1 MPRRHSEFHKSDRI
15 GWLRAAVLGA
25 NDGII
30 SVTSLVVGI
39 AASGASTASVL
50 LAGLAGTVA
59 GAISMAAGEYVS
71 VQSQADTETADI
83 EKERNELITQP
94 EHELEELTSIY
105 VNRGLDIKL
114 AKQVAE
120 KLMITDALGAHARD
134 ELGIS
139 EALRAK
145 PFQASTASAISFTI
159 GALVPMATV
168 FLVPADL
175 VTKISSAV
183 AIFTLFILGGAA
195 AYLGGASVMKG
206 GVRVAFWGVI
216 AIGLTA
222 GVGKFFGTAFS

>member
-1 MPRRHSEFHKSDRI
+1 MSRSHSELHRSDRI

-39 AASGASTASVL
+39 AASGAGTSNVL

-59 GAISMAAGEYVS
+59 GAVSMAAGEYVS
-71 VQSQADTETADI
+71 VQSQADTEDADI
-83 EKERNELITQP
+83 EKERKELITQP
-94 EHELEELTSIY
+94 AHELEELTSIY
-105 VNRGLDIKL
+105 VTRGLDVEL

-145 PFQASTASAISFTI
+145 PLQASIASAISFTI
-159 GALVPMATV
+159 GALVPMASI
-168 FLVPADL
+168 LLMPADL
-175 VTKISSAV
+175 VTKASSVV
-183 AIFTLFILGGAA
+183 AIFTLFILGGSA
-195 AYLGGASVMKG
+195 AYLGGAPVMKG
-206 GVRVAFWGVI
+206 GVRVAFWGVVAI
-216 AIGLTA
+216 ALTA
-222 GVGKFFGTAFS
+222 GVGKLFGTVFS

>member
-1 MPRRHSEFHKSDRI
+1 VPRSHSELHRSDRI

-39 AASGASTASVL
+39 AASGASASSIL

-94 EHELEELTSIY
+94 EYELEELTSIY
-105 VNRGLDIKL
+105 VSRGLDIEL

-120 KLMITDALGAHARD
+120 KLMVADALGAHARD

-139 EALRAK
+139 ETLRAK
-145 PFQASTASAISFTI
+145 PFQASIASAISFTV
-159 GALVPMATV
+159 GALVPMVTV

-175 VTKISSAV
+175 ATKIASAV
-183 AIFTLFILGGAA
+183 AVLTLFILGGTA
-195 AYLGGASVMKG
+195 AYLGGASIMKG
-206 GVRVAFWGVI
+206 GIRVAFWGVV
-216 AIGLTA
+216 AISLTA
-222 GVGKFFGTAFS
+222 GVGKLFGITIN

>member
-1 MPRRHSEFHKSDRI
+1 MPRIHSEFHKSDRI

-39 AASGASTASVL
+39 AASGATAASVL

-59 GAISMAAGEYVS
+59 GAISMAAGEYIS
-71 VQSQADTETADI
+71 VQSQADTELADI
-83 EKERNELITQP
+83 EKERNELIAQP

-105 VNRGLDIKL
+105 VGRGLDVAL

-120 KLMITDALGAHARD
+120 KLTANDALGAHARD
-134 ELGIS
+134 ELGLS
-139 EALRAK
+139 DTLRAR
-145 PFQASTASAISFTI
+145 PLQASIASAASFAV

-168 FLVPADL
+168 FLAHAEW
-175 VTKISSAV
+175 VTKVSSVVAV
-183 AIFTLFILGGAA
+183 LTLFILGAAA
-195 AYLGGASVMKG
+195 AYLGGAAVMKG
-206 GVRVAFWGVI
+206 GMRVAFWGVV

-222 GVGKFFGTAFS
+222 LVGKLFGTVV

>member
-1 MPRRHSEFHKSDRI
+1 MPRSHSEFHKSDRI

-39 AASGASTASVL
+39 AASGASASSVL

-59 GAISMAAGEYVS
+59 GAVSMAAGEYVS
-71 VQSQADTETADI
+71 VQSQADTESADI

-105 VNRGLDIKL
+105 VSRGLDIKL

-120 KLMITDALGAHARD
+120 KLMLTDALGAHARD

-139 EALRAK
+139 ETLRAK
-145 PFQASTASAISFTI
+145 PFQASIASAISFTI

-175 VTKISSAV
+175 VTKVSSAV
-183 AIFTLFILGGAA
+183 AVFTLFTLGGAA

-206 GVRVAFWGVI
+206 GIRVAFWGVV

-222 GVGKFFGTAFS
+222 GVGKLFGTTFS